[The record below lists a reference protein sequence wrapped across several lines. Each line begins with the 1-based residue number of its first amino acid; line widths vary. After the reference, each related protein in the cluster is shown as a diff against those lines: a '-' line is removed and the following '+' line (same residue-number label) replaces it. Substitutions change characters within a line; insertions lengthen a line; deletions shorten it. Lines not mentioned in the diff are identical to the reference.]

1 MSSRSRRK
9 PASVFIGAFFSRQ
22 WPRPSCRHSRESGN
36 PWVGRSYGEGLA
48 SNLDPAWTPA
58 FARVTKDDGGD
69 GKGRGEPFRGTIH
82 PPRFAPHSPPPP
94 PTAECN
100 RHDRLSSRIRDPG
113 RTLGRRRPA
122 GGAQVLPYLAILT
135 QLTGVTEPWI
145 ERSFVGTYGLRNAR
159 FLDQWIANIHRLPT
173 DAKRD
178 VAAWLAVFC
187 SMRRI
192 KYYAARL
199 GRDGAVAG
207 SHQLRA
213 ADLAHDILSSAKK
226 DLPQLVFDNGQI
238 NQAYNEDGLALLERI
253 QADVAF
259 IDPPYACRGGDYERD
274 LAFYDDLL
282 RICLGRAKEIE
293 NIWDSTCELPAHT
306 NFANRPSAVTGLGQL
321 LFRAKHVPTLIV
333 SYNTSSKISICE
345 IQNLAKASGRKLTAE
360 RKFLHPLPTN
370 TKRAT
375 TETCEV
381 LLRFDPI

>member
-1 MSSRSRRK
+1 MFGHK
-9 PASVFIGAFFSRQ
+9 KKLVPEI
-22 WPRPSCRHSRESGN
+22 
-36 PWVGRSYGEGLA
+36 
-48 SNLDPAWTPA
+48 LDL
-58 FARVTKDDGGD
+58 V
-69 GKGRGEPFRGTIH
+69 
-82 PPRFAPHSPPPP
+82 P
-94 PTAECN
+94 PTAKTLVEPFSGTGVISWN
-100 RHDRLSSRIRDPG
+100 AKQKGMRVIGNDIR
-113 RTLGRRRPA
+113 RFA
-122 GGAQVLPYLAILT
+122 YQQFKVLVANNNILLTDADLAILT